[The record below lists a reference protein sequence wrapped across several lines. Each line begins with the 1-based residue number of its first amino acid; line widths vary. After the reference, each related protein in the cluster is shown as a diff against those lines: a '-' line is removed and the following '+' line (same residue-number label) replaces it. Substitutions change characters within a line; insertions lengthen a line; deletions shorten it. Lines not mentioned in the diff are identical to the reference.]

1 MERRTKKMNN
11 LVSMYIAA
19 ELWIKDK
26 LNNAFRKE
34 DGAVD
39 IIAIVILIAIAVAL
53 AIIFRKQLKTLF
65 DTLWATISGNA
76 VDSVSEY
83 PE

>member
-1 MERRTKKMNN
+1 MNK
-11 LVSMYIAA
+11 LISMYIAA
-19 ELWIKDK
+19 ELWAKDK
-26 LNNAFRKE
+26 INNLFRKE

-53 AIIFRKQLKTLF
+53 AIVFRKQIKELLDSLF
-65 DTLWATISGNA
+65 GSINQNKGAA
-76 VDSVSEY
+76 VEQY

>member
-1 MERRTKKMNN
+1 MNK

-26 LNNAFRKE
+26 VDNAFRKE

-53 AIIFRKQLKTLF
+53 GILFRKQIQQLF
-65 DTLWATISGNA
+65 SDLWNKINPGDIGGEMTVADHT
-76 VDSVSEY
+76 
-83 PE
+83 

>member
-1 MERRTKKMNN
+1 MNK

-26 LNNAFRKE
+26 VNNAFRKE

-53 AIIFRKQLKTLF
+53 AIVFRTQLKTLF
-65 DTLWATISGNA
+65 DTLWEKITGNA
-76 VDSVSEY
+76 TPVVDTYSE
-83 PE
+83 

>member
-1 MERRTKKMNN
+1 MNK

-19 ELWIKDK
+19 DLWLKDK
-26 LNNAFRKE
+26 VNNAFRKE

-53 AIIFRKQLKTLF
+53 GILFRKQLVNLF
-65 DTLWATISGNA
+65 SQLWNKINPDGISDPMDLDPNA
-76 VDSVSEY
+76 
-83 PE
+83 